1 MDFKQVA
8 TKIFE
13 SFTIDNFN
21 VLPYLLTIYSSLV
34 FMTFMLI
41 YKRAFY
47 YKEVMNGIANN
58 PQAIVVSKK
67 RAKQIIEEAS
77 NKILEYKV

>member
-1 MDFKQVA
+1 LDFKQVA

>member
-21 VLPYLLTIYSSLV
+21 VLPYLITIYSSLV
-34 FMTFMLI
+34 FMFFMLI

-47 YKEVMNGIANN
+47 YKEVMNEIAKN
-58 PQAIVVSKK
+58 PHAIVVSKK

-77 NKILEYKV
+77 NKNLEYKV